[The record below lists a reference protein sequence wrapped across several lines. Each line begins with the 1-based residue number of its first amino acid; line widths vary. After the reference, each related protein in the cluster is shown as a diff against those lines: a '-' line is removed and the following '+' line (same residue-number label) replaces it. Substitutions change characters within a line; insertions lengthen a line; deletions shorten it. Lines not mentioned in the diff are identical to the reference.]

1 MAIVCLVFKSIST
14 TSLLRKGV
22 LIGFIIYVFTLSIY
36 FFFFADGNYY
46 DKTPS
51 SFQGVLVIV
60 LSILFFYEQIKKPD
74 TLFIYALPEF
84 WYVTAV
90 FIHAAGTF
98 FIYIFAAFWLQNSA
112 NENDYMNIFGSL
124 SILHNLLIAFAT
136 FKQYKD
142 PLLSTTSKPITA

>member
-1 MAIVCLVFKSIST
+1 MALVCLVFRSIAA
-14 TSLLRKGV
+14 TSFLKKGV
-22 LIGFIIYVFTLSIY
+22 LIGFITYVITLSAY
-36 FFFFADGNYY
+36 FIFFADGNYY

-74 TLFIYALPEF
+74 TLFIYAVPEF

-98 FIYIFAAFWLQNSA
+98 FIYIFAAFWLQNKA
-112 NENDYMNIFGSL
+112 NENDYMNIFGTL
-124 SILHNLLIAFAT
+124 SILYNLLIAFAI

-142 PLLSTTSKPITA
+142 PLLSKTSKPITA